1 MAWKNLALVEV
12 APSNEIVTNTPLLW
26 LSPKSKVKEAAVNSD
41 KHHTDVH
48 EVFYKEV
55 SKTPLLTASQEMELI
70 KNIQRRE
77 YWIWFQLCGRKDVLK
92 GLLNGEHEL
101 PGAFKALE
109 TLETLCRSRKQ
120 EKHFEKRARLSH
132 ELRRTDICLCLA
144 LEIFEGLSPQK
155 GWPTQDIKVCFEE
168 ANALREKFVKAN
180 LRLVAN
186 VAQRFDNRRLG
197 FLDKIQEGSHGLLIG
212 LQGFDTEKGFRFST
226 YAHWWIRQSVERGI
240 QNLGATIRIPV
251 HVHDHVR
258 SFRKARGQLVT
269 QLGREPSLSELKKEL
284 GLSLKKVKQLKDGVP
299 TAVLAPKDSNDEKF
313 LGNMKSSEIAAL
325 GAPERCLV
333 AEDNRVK
340 IFKSLKFLKPIE
352 REVLIR
358 RFGLYENDEETLETV
373 GEAVRLTRERI
384 RQIQIEALQK
394 VRHIFEENAWSF
406 NV

>member
-1 MAWKNLALVEV
+1 MAWKNLALLETI
-12 APSNEIVTNTPLLW
+12 PSDDSVTNTPFSLRLVQ
-26 LSPKSKVKEAAVNSD
+26 PKVEEEAVNTD
-41 KHHTDVH
+41 RHTTNID
-48 EVFYKEV
+48 EVFYREV
-55 SKTPLLTASQEMELI
+55 SKTPLLSASQETELI

-92 GLLNGEHEL
+92 GLMSGTYLL
-101 PGAFKALE
+101 PGAFKAQE
-109 TLETLCRSRKQ
+109 TLETLYRSRKQ
-120 EKHFEKRARLSH
+120 GKHFEKRALLSH
-132 ELRRTDICLCLA
+132 ELRRTDICLRLA
-144 LEIFEGLSPQK
+144 SVIFEGLKSEK
-155 GWPTQDIKVCFEE
+155 GWPAKEIQTCFEE
-168 ANALREKFVKAN
+168 ANALRERFVKAN

-212 LQGFDTEKGFRFST
+212 LQSFDTDKGFRFST

-258 SFRKARGQLVT
+258 SFRKARSRLVT
-269 QLGREPSLSELKKEL
+269 QLGREPSLVELKKDL
-284 GLSLKKVKQLKDGVP
+284 GLSLKKVKQLKTGVP
-299 TAVLAPKDSNDEKF
+299 MAVYAPQESTEEGFLEK
-313 LGNMKSSEIAAL
+313 LTSPETDAL

-333 AEDNRVK
+333 EKDNRAK
-340 IFKSLKFLKPIE
+340 IFKSLKCLKPIE

-358 RFGLYENDEETLETV
+358 RFGLYESDEQTLETV

-384 RQIQIEALQK
+384 RQIQIEALAK
-394 VRHIFEENAWSF
+394 VRLIFEENAWSF